1 MAVDRTLVKPLVK
14 ATTGARAESILVA
27 IQKSKNGK
35 ETLEEKEKEEAF
47 LNGVDGTNTAQ
58 QQVKKKKRRQ
68 VAEGRS
74 EERCKRKLSGIIGR
88 NSQMHIWFFAPIY

>member
-1 MAVDRTLVKPLVK
+1 MDRTLVKPLVK

-58 QQVKKKKRRQ
+58 QQVKKKKGDKSQ
-68 VAEGRS
+68 K
-74 EERCKRKLSGIIGR
+74 EEAKKDVRE
-88 NSQMHIWFFAPIY
+88 N